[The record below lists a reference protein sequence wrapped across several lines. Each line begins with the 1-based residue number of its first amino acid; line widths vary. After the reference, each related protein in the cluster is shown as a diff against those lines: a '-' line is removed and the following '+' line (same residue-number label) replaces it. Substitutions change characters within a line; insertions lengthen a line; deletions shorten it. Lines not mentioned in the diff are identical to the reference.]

1 MHVEIQ
7 HVTKAY
13 PSSSGH
19 VIQAL
24 EDISLSIGE
33 NEFICLLGPSG
44 CGKSTLL
51 KLIAGIESSSS
62 GSVKVEGMPV
72 TGPSP
77 ERGFIFQEYAL
88 FPWLNVRDN
97 ISFGLD
103 MTGLN
108 TKTKRSI
115 VNEYISILGLEKAA
129 KLYPKQL
136 SGGMRQRVAIAR
148 ALCLNPRLLL
158 LDEPFA
164 ALDAILRQKLQEEMT
179 RIWLRENKSFILVT
193 HDVEEAIYLADRIIV
208 MTPGPGRIKEI
219 LPISLARPRVRT
231 EAGFIQLRSR
241 ILRLLQADEP
251 EAVDMPPL
259 ACTASERRMPLLHEI
274 YSCH

>member
-1 MHVEIQ
+1 MHVEIH
-7 HVTKAY
+7 HVAKAY
-13 PSSSGH
+13 PSGSGH
-19 VIQAL
+19 VIKAL

-62 GSVKVEGMPV
+62 GSVKVGGVPV
-72 TGPSP
+72 KGPSP
-77 ERGFIFQEYAL
+77 ERGYVFQEYAL

-103 MTGLN
+103 MTRVDK
-108 TKTKRSI
+108 KTKRSI
-115 VNEYISILGLEKAA
+115 VNGYISILGLEKASR
-129 KLYPKQL
+129 LYPKQL

-164 ALDAILRQKLQEEMT
+164 ALDAILRQRLQEEMA

-219 LPISLARPRVRT
+219 LPVSLARPRVRT
-231 EAGFIQLRSR
+231 EAGFIQLRSK
-241 ILRLLQADEP
+241 ILRLLQADKP
-251 EAVDMPPL
+251 EAEDTSPL
-259 ACTASERRMPLLHEI
+259 ACTANEQCKHEV
-274 YSCH
+274 YSYN